1 VRRVLAVAR
10 RELLERLRSK
20 AFLIGTVLG
29 PVLLVALMLVPS
41 LVMSR
46 QRGDAL
52 RVAVLDDAGGLKPEL
67 ERALARQRDE
77 AGRERFVVRE
87 DSPASREGLEA
98 EVREG
103 RLDGF
108 LHLRPDALERSA
120 AEYCAQNVSNVLDLR
135 LLDRATE
142 ETLIA
147 RRLAAAGVDPARLA
161 DLMRPLELRT
171 IRITSSGAREDR
183 RGAFLLSVTLMMML
197 YTSVVMWGQAVMSGV
212 IEEKGNRV
220 VEVIVSSIPTRS
232 LFAGKL
238 LGVGAAGLLQF
249 LVWTLSLA
257 LVALYAAGAGAAG
270 GALPEMPPLL
280 LVSFVVF
287 FLLGYFLYAALY
299 AAVGAAVNT
308 VQEAQSLV
316 FPVLLP
322 LVVGMMFFPAVIQ
335 SPDSTLA
342 VALSL
347 VPPLT
352 PLLMFLRIS
361 VVTPPAWQILL
372 SVLFTL
378 AAIAAVLAAAA
389 RIYRVGIL
397 MYGKRPTFPEIVR
410 WVGRA

>member
-1 VRRVLAVAR
+1 VAVAR

-87 DSPASREGLEA
+87 NSPASREGLEA

-257 LVALYAAGAGAAG
+257 LVALYAAGAAAAG
-270 GALPEMPPLL
+270 AVGLPEIPALL

-335 SPDSTLA
+335 SPDSALA

-372 SVLFTL
+372 SVLLTT
-378 AAIAAVLAAAA
+378 AAIAAVLAVAA

>member
-1 VRRVLAVAR
+1 
-10 RELLERLRSK
+10 
-20 AFLIGTVLG
+20 
-29 PVLLVALMLVPS
+29 
-41 LVMSR
+41 
-46 QRGDAL
+46 
-52 RVAVLDDAGGLKPEL
+52 
-67 ERALARQRDE
+67 
-77 AGRERFVVRE
+77 
-87 DSPASREGLEA
+87 
-98 EVREG
+98 
-103 RLDGF
+103 
-108 LHLRPDALERSA
+108 
-120 AEYCAQNVSNVLDLR
+120 
-135 LLDRATE
+135 
-142 ETLIA
+142 
-147 RRLAAAGVDPARLA
+147 
-161 DLMRPLELRT
+161 MRPLELRT

-257 LVALYAAGAGAAG
+257 LVALYAAGAAG
-270 GALPEMPPLL
+270 GGAGLPEMPPLL

-372 SVLFTL
+372 SVLLTL
-378 AAIAAVLAAAA
+378 GAIAAVLAAAA

-397 MYGKRPTFPEIVR
+397 MYGKRPTFPEIMR

>member
-1 VRRVLAVAR
+1 
-10 RELLERLRSK
+10 
-20 AFLIGTVLG
+20 
-29 PVLLVALMLVPS
+29 
-41 LVMSR
+41 
-46 QRGDAL
+46 
-52 RVAVLDDAGGLKPEL
+52 
-67 ERALARQRDE
+67 
-77 AGRERFVVRE
+77 
-87 DSPASREGLEA
+87 
-98 EVREG
+98 
-103 RLDGF
+103 
-108 LHLRPDALERSA
+108 
-120 AEYCAQNVSNVLDLR
+120 
-135 LLDRATE
+135 
-142 ETLIA
+142 
-147 RRLAAAGVDPARLA
+147 
-161 DLMRPLELRT
+161 
-171 IRITSSGAREDR
+171 
-183 RGAFLLSVTLMMML
+183 
-197 YTSVVMWGQAVMSGV
+197 MSGV

-257 LVALYAAGAGAAG
+257 LVALYAAGAAAAG
-270 GALPEMPPLL
+270 AVGLPEIPALL

-335 SPDSTLA
+335 SPDSALA

-372 SVLFTL
+372 SVLLTT
-378 AAIAAVLAAAA
+378 AAIAAVLAVAA

>member
-1 VRRVLAVAR
+1 MSRVLAVAR

-20 AFLIGTVLG
+20 AFLIGTLLG
-29 PVLLVALMLVPS
+29 PVILGALMVVPS

-46 QRGDAL
+46 QRGKPL
-52 RVAVLDDAGGLKPEL
+52 RVAVLDASGSLSADV
-67 ERALARQRDE
+67 ERALASRRDE
-77 AGRERFVVRE
+77 AGRPRFEVRE
-87 DSPASREGLEA
+87 GEASREQLEA
-98 EVREG
+98 DVKEG

-108 LHLRPDALERSA
+108 LYLPQDALERSLA
-120 AEYCAQNVSNVLDLR
+120 VYYGQNVSNVLDLR
-135 LLDRATE
+135 LVDRATE

-147 RRLAAAGVDPARLA
+147 RRLAGAGVEPSRIQ
-161 DLMRPLELRT
+161 DLMRPLELKT
-171 IRITSSGAREDR
+171 IRLTKSGAREDR
-183 RGAFLLSVTLMMML
+183 SGALLLSVTLMMTL
-197 YTSVVMWGQAVMSGV
+197 YTSVLLWGQAVLSGV
-212 IEEKGNRV
+212 IEEKGSRV
-220 VEVIVSSIPTRS
+220 IEVLVSSIPTS
-232 LFAGKL
+232 ALFAGKL
-238 LGVGAAGLLQF
+238 LGVGAAGLLQL

-257 LVALYAAGAGAAG
+257 LLGLYATGMGAAG
-270 GALPEMPPLL
+270 GIDLPEMPPLL
-280 LVSFVVF
+280 LASFVVF
-287 FLLGYFLYAALY
+287 FLLGYFLYAAMY

-316 FPVLLP
+316 YPILLP

-372 SVLFTL
+372 SILLTL
-378 AAIAAVLAAAA
+378 ATIAGVLWVAS

-397 MYGKRPTFPEIVR
+397 MYGKRPTFPELMR
-410 WVGRA
+410 WIGRA